1 MKSNPDKTNGRFTI
15 PFPIIRLLS
24 LLLMKPFF
32 QLEIQGREHFEN
44 LREPVIFAGNHTG
57 YLDSLIVAAA
67 IKRPFTFLMS
77 EEVFSWKGVGKLVP
91 YGNTLP
97 LNMQKPLACF
107 RETLNLLAKKHSI
120 CIFPEGKLTLD
131 GRLAAFNP
139 GVAFLQEK
147 SKAPVIP
154 FAIRGGFDAWAI
166 DTPRPVFGKIVI
178 EFGEPIFPQIAS
190 SREDVTALIKSK
202 VQSLLD
208 AEAQVICHSRESG
221 NLTLSNSIC

>member
-1 MKSNPDKTNGRFTI
+1 MKSNLDKTNGRFSI
-15 PFPIIRLLS
+15 PFPIIRLIS
-24 LLLMKPFF
+24 LLVMKPFF
-32 QLEIQGREHFEN
+32 RLEIRGREHFEK

-67 IKRPFTFLMS
+67 INRPFIFLMS

-97 LNMQKPLACF
+97 LNMQKPLAGF
-107 RETLNLLAKKHSI
+107 RETLTLLAKKQSI

-154 FAIRGGFDAWAI
+154 FAIRGGFGAWAS
-166 DTPRPVFGKIVI
+166 DTPFPVFRKIVI
-178 EFGEPIFPQIAS
+178 EFGEPILPQS
-190 SREDVTALIKSK
+190 TVSREDVTAMIKSR
-202 VQSLLD
+202 VQMLLEGAND
-208 AEAQVICHSRESG
+208 EVVSSPVSQSG
-221 NLTLSNSIC
+221 LQLRLN

>member
-1 MKSNPDKTNGRFTI
+1 MKCSQDNTKSRFRI

-32 QLEIQGREHFEN
+32 QLEIRGRAHFET
-44 LREPVIFAGNHTG
+44 LCEPVIFAGNHTG

-67 IKRPFTFLMS
+67 INRPFTFLMS
-77 EEVFSWKGVGKLVP
+77 EEVFSWKRVGKLVP

-107 RETLNLLAKKHSI
+107 RETLTLLAKKQSI

-131 GRLAAFNP
+131 GQLAAFNP

-147 SKAPVIP
+147 SKAPVVP

-166 DTPRPVFGKIVI
+166 DTPRPVFRKIVI
-178 EFGEPIFPQIAS
+178 EFGEPILPQAAS

-208 AEAQVICHSRESG
+208 SG
-221 NLTLSNSIC
+221 NETFQSFEDQCLTF